1 MAVGPWDQMSSSE
14 RTAFRNGLSDVAMF
28 HQFLTL
34 EDKTGLVIG
43 FDGCMAED
51 SHSFYDAFKASS
63 KSKNQG
69 KWHRRPAEIF
79 AGKLGDLSLRMG
91 RYKLVRF
98 NPPKVSEKDL

>member
-1 MAVGPWDQMSSSE
+1 MY
-14 RTAFRNGLSDVAMF
+14 
-28 HQFLTL
+28 HQFLSL
-34 EDKTGLVIG
+34 EEKTGLVVG

-51 SHSFYDAFKASS
+51 SHSFFDAFQKSS
-63 KSKNQG
+63 KEKNTG

-98 NPPKVSEKDL
+98 NPPKDRRTGPNAQHLRLAEFLVLTNLDLLRIF